1 MSTTIYSEKLKKE
14 IILKNYRDFGT
25 EIVIQAVKDYQ
36 LAVQRSDY
44 QTIKECESFFRS
56 DWYKLLTDIDADAV
70 MDYARRKT
78 KRIYTR

>member
-14 IILKNYRDFGT
+14 IILKNYKDFGT

-36 LAVQRSDY
+36 LAVQRSDH